1 MEVEMICSNWKTRLL
16 LIAGLALLW
25 WWLRQTGQDEPEG
38 ATQTENKLPKAVYRK
53 PAVQRATTPSTR
65 LQQHRTPAPDDLT
78 LIKGI
83 GPKIASV
90 LNAAGIT
97 TYSELYET
105 GAAQVG
111 EILDAADIRP
121 AQPETWMEQA
131 RLAAG
136 GDFELLKE
144 YQSQSKA

>member
-1 MEVEMICSNWKTRLL
+1 MCCNWKTRLL

-25 WWLRQTGQDEPEG
+25 WWLRQPGQEKPEG
-38 ATQTENKLPKAVYRK
+38 AAQPEKKLPKAAYRK
-53 PAVQRATTPSTR
+53 PALQRAAASPAGF
-65 LQQHRTPAPDDLT
+65 QPYQAPAPDDLT
-78 LIKGI
+78 LIYGI

-90 LNAAGIT
+90 LNASGIT
-97 TYSELYET
+97 TYAQLYET
-105 GAAQVG
+105 GAAQVR
-111 EILDAADIRP
+111 EILGAADIRL

-136 GDFELLKE
+136 GDFELLKD